1 MTLGLVEIDH
11 LLHGARAVVA
21 YGRKEEVHGVDAVV
35 VHRVPRRDFR
45 SPALL
50 HGEDFLLRLLD
61 TLRER
66 LVVGLH
72 LRVALVDGGVL
83 ALSPLVSGLG
93 NDPVQNRADDG
104 G

>member
-1 MTLGLVEIDH
+1 MRKILDGT
-11 LLHGARAVVA
+11 HG
-21 YGRKEEVHGVDAVV
+21 GKEEVHGVDVVV

-72 LRVALVDGGVL
+72 LRVALVAFL
-83 ALSPLVSGLG
+83 RSRPLS
-93 NDPVQNRADDG
+93 ADLEMTPYRTAPMMADSTRLTMFQTIT
-104 G
+104 